1 MATDSG
7 MIASKFT
14 LAPLLLALTACSPA
28 CNTPEAIPPAE
39 ADSGRS
45 PDRPIKAV
53 PTPQASSDEQVNE
66 AKGVDLTKLT
76 EPQRTNF
83 FQILNTEPSA
93 CDKPHSLA
101 VSLRDDATC
110 RDSLPVSQF
119 IADALASGASPS
131 DVKMA
136 LEEVV
141 DSLRVR
147 DINIDGRPVYGNERA
162 PVTVVVFADFECP
175 HCRAEAPVLKR
186 TVDEY
191 RGRAKLVF
199 KHFPISGHI
208 RAKPAA
214 IATMA
219 AHKQGKF
226 WEMAEIVF
234 ENQTALEDADIR
246 AYAKRI
252 GLDMAKFDA
261 DVKAGYGRD
270 LVEADRVEGDKL
282 EITGTP
288 AVFINGRYYNPLLF
302 GGTVTGWIDDALRR

>member
-1 MATDSG
+1 MN
-7 MIASKFT
+7 ASKCT

-28 CNTPEAIPPAE
+28 CNTPEAVPPAS
-39 ADSGRS
+39 SGPGS
-45 PDRPIKAV
+45 AGAGQPDRPIKAV
-53 PTPQASSDEQVNE
+53 DTPRADPSEQVNE

-76 EPQRTNF
+76 DPQRTNF

-93 CDKPHSLA
+93 CGKPHSLA

-110 RDSLPVSQF
+110 RDSLSVSQF

-147 DINIDGRPVYGNERA
+147 DIDIKGRPVYGNERA

-226 WEMAEIVF
+226 WEMAEQVF
-234 ENQTALEDADIR
+234 ENQTALEDADLR
-246 AYAKRI
+246 AYAKRV
-252 GLDMAKFDA
+252 GLDMNQFDA
-261 DVKAGYGRD
+261 DYKAGVGRE
-270 LVEADRVEGDKL
+270 LVEADRVDGDKL

-288 AVFINGRYYNPLLF
+288 AVFVNGRYFNPLLF
-302 GGTVTGWIDDALRR
+302 GGTVGGWIDDALRR